1 MKKVLIVLA
10 LVALVLVPV
19 AAKGAAAVGGEVGEP
34 TGVTFCFKGEK
45 GSNLYVTAGAYL
57 GGYAYLDAAAGM
69 EFKVAEFNIDKAK
82 FNVNVGGQVGANI
95 GLHKDYQY
103 FAIAVRGTGSV
114 SYDFSINNS
123 SDWTAYI
130 RLALGARFKI
140 SGEADGSFNPFSWA
154 GVLGLVYH
162 L

>member
-1 MKKVLIVLA
+1 
-10 LVALVLVPV
+10 
-19 AAKGAAAVGGEVGEP
+19 
-34 TGVTFCFKGEK
+34 
-45 GSNLYVTAGAYL
+45 
-57 GGYAYLDAAAGM
+57 M

-140 SGEADGSFNPFSWA
+140 SGEADSSFSPFSWA